1 MKEKLR
7 IYVVCSYALS
17 SSLLVEKMQELSRE
31 RDIPIESRYMSPEK
45 LKENLDKCDV
55 VLLSPQVRFSKSIFQ
70 ELFEPLGVPVI
81 EIPMQIYGLVDA
93 EKAIELAIR
102 SVKNG
107 VRKGGEKKNK
117 KSNIE
122 V

>member
-1 MKEKLR
+1 MKKKLR

-31 RDIPIESRYMSPEK
+31 RDMPIESIYMSPEK

-81 EIPMQIYGLVDA
+81 EIPMKIYGLVDA
-93 EKAIELAIR
+93 ESAIELAIR

-107 VRKGGEKKNK
+107 VRKGGEKK
-117 KSNIE
+117 E
-122 V
+122 